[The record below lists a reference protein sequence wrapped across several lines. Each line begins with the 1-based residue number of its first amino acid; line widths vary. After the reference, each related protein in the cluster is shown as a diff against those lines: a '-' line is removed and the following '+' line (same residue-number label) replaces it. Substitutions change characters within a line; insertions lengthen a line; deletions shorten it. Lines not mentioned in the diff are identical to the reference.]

1 MSSLESKEL
10 DKGMTVDQLIAA
22 LTTFRQ
28 RFGGDLFVLT
38 TDYDTIG
45 DIDMYEGVC
54 FLGYKDLQRH
64 KLRPYMFEFFDDLL
78 DG

>member
-1 MSSLESKEL
+1 
-10 DKGMTVDQLIAA
+10 
-22 LTTFRQ
+22 
-28 RFGGDLFVLT
+28 VLT

-54 FLGYKDLQRH
+54 FLGYKDPQRH
-64 KLRPYMFEFFDDLL
+64 KLRPYMFEFFDEGL

>member
-1 MSSLESKEL
+1 MSSLDSDQL
-10 DKGMTVDQLIAA
+10 NGMTVDQLITA
-22 LTTFRQ
+22 LTVFRQ

-45 DIDMYEGVC
+45 DVDLYDGIC
-54 FLGYKDLQRH
+54 FLGYKDLSRC
-64 KLRPYMFEFFDDLL
+64 KLRPYMFEFLDEEL